1 MKVLLAGGGTA
12 GHIEPAI
19 AVGRALRKRDADC
32 ELLFLGTASGLENTL
47 IPAAGFD
54 LHLIPKVKIARKV
67 HPSLLKVPFQLIAS
81 VASSARALKG
91 VDLLIGFGGYVSAP
105 AYLAAKLRGVPILI
119 HEQNAHPGW
128 ANRIGAQFTS
138 HVALS
143 YPIEKGALRKGALT
157 GLPLRIDVIEACRQA
172 SRDWKSAR
180 DAAKREVANQ
190 YGFDSKSP
198 LIFIFGGSQ
207 GSLAINSVI
216 EGARVNLEAAGYAV
230 IHGVG
235 KNNLLPEPS
244 KGYRA
249 LSYIDEMAKLY
260 LAADLIIARS
270 GAVTCAE
277 ISALGKFAL
286 FIPLPVGNG
295 EQAHNAAPL
304 VDARRARVVNQSIF
318 TSEWLIAHIEGL
330 LSESEKRDFAGSLDS
345 IDAADK
351 IAEMALKVINM
362 NVVNKIGR

>member
-19 AVGRALRKRDADC
+19 AVGRALQMRNPDC
-32 ELLFLGTASGLENTL
+32 ELLFLGTSEGLENTL
-47 IPAAGFD
+47 IPAAGFK
-54 LHLIPKVKIARKV
+54 LHLIPKVKIARRA
-67 HPSLLKVPFQLIAS
+67 HPSLLKVPFQLISS
-81 VASSARALKG
+81 VLASARALNG

-105 AYLAAKLRGVPILI
+105 AYLAAKILKVPILI

-128 ANRIGAQFTS
+128 ANRIGARFTS

-143 YPIEKGALRKGALT
+143 YPIKKGALHKGVLT
-157 GLPLRIDVIEACRQA
+157 GLPLRSDVIEACRRA
-172 SRDWKSAR
+172 CSDWKSAR
-180 DAAKREVANQ
+180 ESAKHEVASQ
-190 YGFDSKSP
+190 YGLDSKNP

-207 GSLAINSVI
+207 GSQAINAVI
-216 EGARVNLEAAGYAV
+216 EGARGDLENYGYSM

-235 KNNLLPEPS
+235 KSNLLPTS
-244 KGYRA
+244 SNHYRP

-277 ISALGKFAL
+277 IYALGKFAL

-304 VDARRARVVNQSIF
+304 VQAGRARIIEQSSF
-318 TSEWLIAHIEGL
+318 TSEWLASHIQDLIA
-330 LSESEKRDFAGSLDS
+330 ESGKREFAGSLDS

-351 IAEMALKVINM
+351 IAEIALKV
-362 NVVNKIGR
+362 VNEIGR